1 MAARVS
7 SARGSETAAGMDT
20 APACPFTHGN
30 PAEPAAKRHEA
41 KVFRASQR
49 LMWYFNMYARW
60 RGRMGSDV
68 VAIPFLGYGIN
79 GAVAVREMLLDEE
92 RFPNTNS
99 DPDTVLLSQVVGPN
113 SLTNQNGAPHKE
125 LRRKLQDLFTPR
137 YVHELCERVL
147 TPVMDKLEADLRT
160 GEPVDVGRFTKVM
173 TGSIVA
179 DLNGETF
186 TTVEA
191 QERRALE
198 LSEHGRQLAN
208 MIPARLRAFTPKE
221 LARVNAKL
229 DRLIEGLEATY
240 EAGDERT
247 IPGRFKARD
256 VPWEI
261 ARGILV
267 VLILGGLETT
277 QSGGSRLVALLT
289 DTDQWPDLRANP
301 DRLMDTIDESIRVT
315 TPVPIITRWVA
326 EDTVFR
332 GTRMKK
338 DKLVVAFLNNAVRDR
353 RVIGDGG
360 DFRPDRELPR
370 ELRQLHFGAGPHF
383 CIGNNLA
390 REEMRLLM
398 ERFLAVPGDVEVVE
412 RTYAKH
418 VLIPTYKH
426 LVVRIRQPRAGAR
439 AA

>member
-1 MAARVS
+1 MTS
-7 SARGSETAAGMDT
+7 TL
-20 APACPFTHGN
+20 APAAPPN
-30 PAEPAAKRHEA
+30 PSSRVAKRNEHRL
-41 KVFRASQR
+41 FRRSQR

-60 RGRMGSDV
+60 RGTRGQDV
-68 VAIPFLGYGIN
+68 VKIPFLGYGIN

-99 DPDTVLLSQVVGPN
+99 KPDTVLLSQVVGPN

-125 LRRKLQDLFTPR
+125 LRHKLVDLFTPR
-137 YVHELCERVL
+137 YVNELCDRVL
-147 TPVMDKLEADLRT
+147 TGVMDRLEAQLRA
-160 GEPVDVGRFTKVM
+160 GETVDIARFTKIM
-173 TGSIVA
+173 TGAIVA
-179 DLNGETF
+179 DLNGESF
-186 TTVEA
+186 DTVEE
-191 QERRALE
+191 QEQRAIQ
-198 LSEHGRQLAN
+198 LSELGRQLAN

-221 LARVNAKL
+221 LKLVNERL
-229 DRLIEGLEATY
+229 DLLIEGLEETY

-247 IPGRFKARD
+247 VPGRFKARG
-256 VPWEI
+256 VPWDI

-277 QSGGSRLVALLT
+277 QSGGSRIVALLS
-289 DTDQWPDLRANP
+289 DTNQWDGLRGDPDT
-301 DRLMDTIDESIRVT
+301 LMDTIDESIRVT

-332 GTRMKK
+332 GAKMRK
-338 DKLVVAFLNNAVRDR
+338 DKLVVAFLNNAVRDS
-353 RVIGDGG
+353 RVVPDGG
-360 DFRPDRELPR
+360 DFCPHREVPR

-390 REEMRLLM
+390 RGEMRMLM
-398 ERFLAVPGDVEVVE
+398 QRILAVPGRVEVLD

-426 LVVRIRQPRAGAR
+426 LMVRIVPD
-439 AA
+439 

>member
-1 MAARVS
+1 VSCPIDHS
-7 SARGSETAAGMDT
+7 SAAAIADVTRRPSPDARPGD
-20 APACPFTHGN
+20 PEFVRNEH
-30 PAEPAAKRHEA
+30 KL
-41 KVFRASQR
+41 FRASQR

-60 RGRMGSDV
+60 RGNRGADV
-68 VAIPFLGYGIN
+68 VKIPFLGYGIN

-99 DPDTVLLSQVVGPN
+99 NPDTVLLSQVVGPQ
-113 SLTNQNGAPHKE
+113 SLTNQNGPPHRE
-125 LRRKLQDLFTPR
+125 LRLKLTDLFTPK
-137 YVHELCERVL
+137 YVSELCDRVL
-147 TPVMDKLEADLRT
+147 TGVMDKLEAELRS
-160 GEPVDVGRFTKVM
+160 GQVVDMARFTKVM

-186 TTVEA
+186 DTVEA

-198 LSEHGRQLAN
+198 LSELGRQLAN

-221 LARVNAKL
+221 LEKVNARL
-229 DRLIEGLEATY
+229 DLLIEGLEETY
-240 EAGDERT
+240 NEGDERT
-247 IPGRFKARD
+247 IPGRFKARGGEWD
-256 VPWEI
+256 V

-277 QSGGSRLVALLT
+277 QSGGSRLVALLS
-289 DTDQWPDLRANP
+289 DTNQWADLRANP
-301 DRLMDTIDESIRVT
+301 DTLMDTIDESIRVT

-332 GTRMKK
+332 GAKMKK
-338 DKLVVAFLNNAVRDR
+338 DKLVVAFLNNAVRDS
-353 RVIGDGG
+353 RVIEDGG
-360 DFRPDRELPR
+360 DFCPYRTPPR

-390 REEMRLLM
+390 RGEMKMFM
-398 ERFLAVPGDVEVVE
+398 ERVLRVPGEIEVVD
-412 RTYAKH
+412 RTFAKH

-426 LVVRIRQPRAGAR
+426 LMVRIKPPAGEAS

>member
-1 MAARVS
+1 MT
-7 SARGSETAAGMDT
+7 GSPTADAVKG
-20 APACPFTHGN
+20 AACPVSRGGN
-30 PAEPAAKRHEA
+30 PGSVAAKRHEHQL
-41 KVFRASQR
+41 FRASQR

-60 RGRMGSDV
+60 RGRRGADV

-99 DPDTVLLSQVVGPN
+99 NPETVLLSQVVGPN

-160 GEPVDVGRFTKVM
+160 GRPVDIARFTKVM
-173 TGSIVA
+173 TGAIVA
-179 DLNGETF
+179 DLNGESF
-186 TTVEA
+186 DTVEA
-191 QERRALE
+191 QEARALE
-198 LSEHGRQLAN
+198 LSDHGRELAN
-208 MIPARLRAFTPKE
+208 MIPARLRPFTPKE
-221 LARVNAKL
+221 LERVNRKL
-229 DRLIEGLEATY
+229 DRLIEGLEETY

-247 IPGRFKARD
+247 IPGRFKARG
-256 VPWEI
+256 VPWDV

-277 QSGGSRLVALLT
+277 QSGGSRIVALLC
-289 DTDQWPDLRANP
+289 DTDQWGRLRAEP
-301 DRLMDTIDESIRVT
+301 ERLMDTVDESIRVT

-326 EDTVFR
+326 RDTVFR
-332 GTRMKK
+332 GTRMKQ
-338 DKLVVAFLNNAVRDR
+338 DRLVVAFLNNAVRDE
-353 RVIGDGG
+353 RVVEDGG
-360 DFRPDRELPR
+360 DFRPDREVPR

-398 ERFLAVPGDVEVVE
+398 ERFLAVPGEVEVVD
-412 RTYAKH
+412 RTYAKD
-418 VLIPTYKH
+418 VLIPTYRH
-426 LVVRIRQPRAGAR
+426 LLVRIRPPRGA
-439 AA
+439 

>member
-1 MAARVS
+1 MSCPIDHAGATAIAEATKRPGPAARPGD
-7 SARGSETAAGMDT
+7 RR
-20 APACPFTHGN
+20 
-30 PAEPAAKRHEA
+30 AKANEH

-60 RGRMGSDV
+60 RGKRGADV

-99 DPDTVLLSQVVGPN
+99 KPETVLLTQVVGPA
-113 SLTNQNGAPHKE
+113 SLTNQNGPPHRE
-125 LRRKLQDLFTPR
+125 LRLKLTDLFTPR
-137 YVHELCERVL
+137 YVSELCDRVL
-147 TPVMDKLEADLRT
+147 TPVMDRLEAQLRA
-160 GEPVDVGRFTKVM
+160 GETVDIARFTKIM

-179 DLNGETF
+179 DLNGEEF
-186 TTVEA
+186 DTVDA
-191 QERRALE
+191 QEARALE
-198 LSEHGRQLAN
+198 LSELGRQLAN

-221 LARVNAKL
+221 LAKVNAKL
-229 DRLIEGLEATY
+229 DRLIEGLEQTY

-247 IPGRFKARD
+247 VPGRFKARGVSWD
-256 VPWEI
+256 V

-277 QSGGSRLVALLT
+277 QSGGSRLVALLS
-289 DTDQWPDLRANP
+289 DTNQWDDLRSNP
-301 DRLMDTIDESIRVT
+301 DALMDTIDESIRVT

-332 GTRMKK
+332 GTKMKK
-338 DKLVVAFLNNAVRDR
+338 DKLVVAFLNNAVRDE
-353 RVIGDGG
+353 RVIPDGG
-360 DFRPDRELPR
+360 DFCPHRTVPR

-390 REEMRLLM
+390 RGEMKMFM
-398 ERFLAVPGDVEVVE
+398 ERILRVDGELEVVD
-412 RTYAKH
+412 RTFAKH

-426 LVVRIRQPRAGAR
+426 LMVRVKPGSARGAS

>member
-1 MAARVS
+1 MTGSPTADAV
-7 SARGSETAAGMDT
+7 RGA
-20 APACPFTHGN
+20 ACPVSHGGD
-30 PAEPAAKRHEA
+30 PGAVAAKRHEHQL
-41 KVFRASQR
+41 FRASQR

-60 RGRMGSDV
+60 RGKRGADV

-99 DPDTVLLSQVVGPN
+99 DPETVLLSQVVGPN

-137 YVHELCERVL
+137 YVQELCERVL

-160 GEPVDVGRFTKVM
+160 GGPVDIARFTKVM
-173 TGSIVA
+173 TGAIVA
-179 DLNGETF
+179 DLNGESF
-186 TTVEA
+186 DTVEA
-191 QERRALE
+191 QEARALE
-198 LSEHGRQLAN
+198 LSDHGRELAN
-208 MIPARLRAFTPKE
+208 MIPARLRPFTPRE
-221 LARVNAKL
+221 LERVNRKL
-229 DRLIEGLEATY
+229 DRLIEGLEETY

-247 IPGRFKARD
+247 IPGRFKARG
-256 VPWEI
+256 VPWDV

-277 QSGGSRLVALLT
+277 QSGGSRIVALLS
-289 DTDQWPDLRANP
+289 DTDQWGRLRAQP
-301 DRLMDTIDESIRVT
+301 ERLMDTVDESIRVT

-326 EDTVFR
+326 RDTVFR
-332 GTRMKK
+332 GTRMKQ
-338 DKLVVAFLNNAVRDR
+338 DRLVVAFLNNAVRDE
-353 RVIGDGG
+353 RVVEDGG
-360 DFRPDRELPR
+360 DFRPDREVPR

-398 ERFLAVPGDVEVVE
+398 ERFLAVPGEVEVVD
-412 RTYAKH
+412 RTYAKD
-418 VLIPTYKH
+418 VLIPTYRH
-426 LVVRIRQPRAGAR
+426 LLVRIRPPRGA
-439 AA
+439 

>member
-1 MAARVS
+1 M
-7 SARGSETAAGMDT
+7 T
-20 APACPFTHGN
+20 APKTDAAAPGAACPAHAGD
-30 PAEPAAKRHEA
+30 PGAPEAKRHEDR
-41 KVFRASQR
+41 VFRASQR

-60 RGRMGSDV
+60 RGRHGADV

-99 DPDTVLLSQVVGPN
+99 NPETVLLSQVVGPN

-125 LRRKLQDLFTPR
+125 LRRQLQDLFTPR
-137 YVHELCERVL
+137 YVRELCDRVL
-147 TPVMDKLEADLRT
+147 TPVMDKLEADLRS
-160 GEPVDVGRFTKVM
+160 GQPVDVGRFTKVM

-179 DLNGETF
+179 DLNGEQF
-186 TTVEA
+186 DSVAA
-191 QERRALE
+191 QEARALE
-198 LSEHGRQLAN
+198 LSEHGRELAN

-221 LARVNAKL
+221 LERVNRKL

-240 EAGDERT
+240 EAGEERT
-247 IPGRFKARD
+247 IPGRFKARG
-256 VPWEI
+256 VPWDV

-277 QSGGSRLVALLT
+277 QSGGSRLIALLT
-289 DTDQWPDLRANP
+289 DTGQWDALRARP
-301 DRLMDTIDESIRVT
+301 ETLMDTIDEAIRVT

-332 GTRMKK
+332 GARMRK
-338 DKLVVAFLNNAVRDR
+338 DKLVVAFLNNAVRDE
-353 RVIGDGG
+353 RVIADGG
-360 DFRPDRELPR
+360 DFCPARELPR

-390 REEMRLLM
+390 REEMRRLV
-398 ERFLAVPGDVEVVE
+398 ERFLAVPGTVEVVD
-412 RTYAKH
+412 RTYAKQ

-426 LVVRIRQPRAGAR
+426 LRVRVRPPA
-439 AA
+439 